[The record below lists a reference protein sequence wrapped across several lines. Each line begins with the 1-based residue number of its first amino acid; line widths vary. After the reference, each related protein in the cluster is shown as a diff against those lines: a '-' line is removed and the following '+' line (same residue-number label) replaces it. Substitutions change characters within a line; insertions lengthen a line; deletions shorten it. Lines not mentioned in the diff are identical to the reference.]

1 MTKTH
6 WALILVVI
14 VGAMALMPEGP
25 EPDRCDIYHDMRQVW
40 KDSNGEWGWPK
51 GAMRGCE

>member
-14 VGAMALMPEGP
+14 VGAMALMPEGH

-40 KDSNGEWGWPK
+40 KDSDGKWGWPK